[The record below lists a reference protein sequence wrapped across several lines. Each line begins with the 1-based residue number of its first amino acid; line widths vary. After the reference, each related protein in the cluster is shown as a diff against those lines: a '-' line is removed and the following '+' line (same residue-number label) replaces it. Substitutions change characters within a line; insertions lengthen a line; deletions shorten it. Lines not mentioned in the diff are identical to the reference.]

1 MNASFTNLGRYTAQ
15 IHRVV
20 QESPSVVTLHFE
32 QSSGFHYEAGQYITV
47 FFDETGILE
56 GKAYSLSSYPDAL
69 DLSITVKKVGL
80 FSGKLHDKKVGDT
93 LEISPAYGMFNAF
106 GKAPLVALAAGVGIA
121 PIYSIIRHEVM
132 RGSHRSIQLIYTNAT
147 EDEIVFKDE
156 LDRLAQRA
164 PELQVRYVITR
175 EKDSDYYDT
184 RIQGADIAAEFS
196 DRTVC
201 MCGTVDFVRDMR
213 QQLVAAGVSNDNIM
227 TEVFFETK
235 GALA

>member
-1 MNASFTNLGRYTAQ
+1 
-15 IHRVV
+15 
-20 QESPSVVTLHFE
+20 
-32 QSSGFHYEAGQYITV
+32 
-47 FFDETGILE
+47 
-56 GKAYSLSSYPDAL
+56 
-69 DLSITVKKVGL
+69 
-80 FSGKLHDKKVGDT
+80 
-93 LEISPAYGMFNAF
+93 
-106 GKAPLVALAAGVGIA
+106 
-121 PIYSIIRHEVM
+121 M